1 MEATVTAERQD
12 ITDDVRWS
20 LLNRR
25 TQEVRALDAFARFR
39 RAGIEP
45 VLIKGLAA
53 ARFYPDSKPR
63 MSVDMDL
70 AVAERDFDG
79 AMEIARAAGPDG
91 LAIDLHS
98 ELRHLDTVVW
108 ADLFENSILLKVEG
122 GEIRVLRPEDSL
134 RVLIVHWLTNGGSDR
149 DRLWDVYYAVAN
161 RPNDFDW
168 DRFLKVVSVN
178 RRRWLVCTIGLVHHY
193 LGLDLEGT
201 PVEKEA
207 RDLPAWLVGT
217 VEREWASETPFV
229 PLEFA
234 FHNPKTLIKQVPR
247 LLRPNPIWAT
257 VQMEG
262 SFDARTRFFYQI
274 GSFFKRIIPS
284 FRRVSGTLRT
294 AKQ

>member
-1 MEATVTAERQD
+1 M
-12 ITDDVRWS
+12 
-20 LLNRR
+20 
-25 TQEVRALDAFARFR
+25 RALDAFGRFR

-53 ARFYPDSKPR
+53 GRFYPDSKPR

-70 AVAERDFDG
+70 AVAESDLER
-79 AMEIARAAGPDG
+79 ASEIARAAGPDG
-91 LAIDLHS
+91 LAIDLHL
-98 ELRHLDTVVW
+98 ELRHLDTVDW
-108 ADLFENSILLKVEG
+108 DDLFENSILLNVEG

-161 RPNDFDW
+161 RPDDFDW
-168 DRFLKVVSVN
+168 DRFLNVVSVN
-178 RRRWLVCTIGLVHHY
+178 RRRWLVCTIGLAHRF
-193 LGLDLEGT
+193 LGLDLQGT
-201 PVEKEA
+201 PIEKEA
-207 RDLPAWLVGT
+207 RDLPEWLISAVT
-217 VEREWASETPFV
+217 REWSSETPFV

-234 FHNPKTLIKQVPR
+234 LHDPKTLAGQIPR
-247 LLRPNPIWAT
+247 LVRPNPIWAT

-262 SFDARTRFFYQI
+262 SFDARTRIFYQI
-274 GSFFKRIIPS
+274 SSFFKRILPS